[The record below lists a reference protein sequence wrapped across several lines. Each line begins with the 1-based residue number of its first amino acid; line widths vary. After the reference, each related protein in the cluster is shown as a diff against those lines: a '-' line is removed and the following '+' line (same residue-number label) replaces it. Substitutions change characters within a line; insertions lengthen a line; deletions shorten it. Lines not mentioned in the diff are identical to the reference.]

1 MNKTFTTLLS
11 LSISLFSLAQTQ
23 ITNGGFENWGGN
35 PSPGVAA
42 EPTSWYSNKS
52 GSSTAQLG
60 PQTCSQDGTA
70 HTGSSCAKIET
81 KTVPII
87 GTVVNGNLTTGVVN
101 APTTTK
107 SDGYIGTEKY
117 NASSDVRKMTFT
129 GRPDSLVGWYK
140 YTSGGTGE
148 TGKVTAILHTGSYYD
163 PETPTGYHVD
173 PTANKIARATFF
185 TPTGNT
191 ASWKRFS
198 VPFNYV
204 SSATPAYIM
213 VNITSSSLQTTN
225 IAGSILWLDDL
236 EAIYNTVTSVRE
248 VDTDKNIK
256 VYYFEK
262 NLYVDFGPKTSD
274 QSTIDLYDVTG
285 QVVLSQKMEGSSLNT
300 IDVSSLKSGI
310 YMYKVSGK
318 SQGKFGKIF
327 ID

>member
-1 MNKTFTTLLS
+1 MNKTFTTLFAS
-11 LSISLFSLAQTQ
+11 FISLFALAQTQ
-23 ITNGGFENWGGN
+23 LSNAGFENWGGN
-35 PSPGVAA
+35 PSPGVSS
-42 EPTSWYSNKS
+42 EPTNWYSNKS

-81 KTVPII
+81 KTVPIL

-101 APTTTK
+101 APTTSK

-117 NASSDVRKMTFT
+117 NASSDVRKMAFT

-163 PETPTGYHVD
+163 PETPTSYHVD

-185 TPTGNT
+185 TPTGN
-191 ASWKRFS
+191 SSVWKRFS
-198 VPFNYV
+198 VPFTYV
-204 SSATPAYIM
+204 SSATPTFVM
-213 VNITSSSLQTTN
+213 VNITSSSNQTTN
-225 IAGSILWLDDL
+225 IAGSILWIDDL
-236 EAIYNTVTSVRE
+236 EMIYNSVTSVKE
-248 VDTDKNIK
+248 NDFSKNVK
-256 VYYFEK
+256 VYYFDK
-262 NLYVDFGPKTSD
+262 TIYVDFLNKSSEY
-274 QSTIDLYDVTG
+274 STIEIFNATG
-285 QVVLSQKMEGSSLNT
+285 QLVSTQQIDNTSVNT
-300 IDVSSLKSGI
+300 IDVTSLKSGI

-318 SQGKFGKIF
+318 SQGKFGKLF